1 MEIGGDFWLDEIE
14 YNNDINK
21 IFFEFGKDNK
31 FVMSGRTAI
40 DVAIQ
45 DILQEK
51 KIRNVYFPSYVC
63 ESMIQPFKD
72 RGINIEFYN
81 VYFDNTL
88 KYDIDTDYDCDIFF
102 AMNYFGYS
110 STNMEKYIEQFK
122 SRGIIV
128 IEDFTQ
134 SLLSKKAFYNK
145 SDYVICSLRKWFPIA
160 TGGIV
165 SKLHSNFNINFN
177 NFDFNEEVVKNKK
190 IAMNKKYE
198 CIKNNT
204 LDEYKSEFLNLY
216 KKSNLA
222 IKEEYVNKLMDNE
235 SINYILNVNLNKI
248 KTLRKN
254 NVKTIYE
261 NFDIKKYKPLIKDYK
276 ENEDCLLYL
285 PIYIEKNKLDKLNEK
300 IYENKFYCPSHWPI
314 DRKINDL
321 FENELS
327 LVCDQRY
334 TEEQISEKIILLNKF
349 LEEIK

>member
-1 MEIGGDFWLDEIE
+1 MEIGGDFWLEEIE

-21 IFFEFGKDNK
+21 TFFEFGKDNK

-45 DILQEK
+45 DSLK
-51 KIRNVYFPSYVC
+51 KRKITNVYFPSYAC

-81 VYFDNTL
+81 VFFDNTL
-88 KYDIDTDYDCDIFF
+88 KYDIDTNYNCDVFF

-110 STNMEKYIEQFK
+110 STNMEKYIKQFK
-122 SRGIIV
+122 SRNTLV

-134 SLLSKKAFYNK
+134 SLLSKKIFCND
-145 SDYVICSLRKWFPIA
+145 SDYVICSLRKWFPIT
-160 TGGIV
+160 TGGLV
-165 SKLHSNFNINFN
+165 SKLHDTFDINFN
-177 NFDFNEEVVKNKK
+177 NFDFNEEVIKNKK
-190 IAMNKKYE
+190 IAMRKKYE

-204 LDEYKSEFLNLY
+204 LDENKSEFLNLY
-216 KKSNLA
+216 KKSNIA
-222 IKEEYVNKLMDNE
+222 IKEEYINKLMDNE

-248 KTLRKN
+248 RLLRKN
-254 NVKTIYE
+254 NVKIIYK
-261 NFDIKKYKPLIKDYK
+261 NLDTKKYTLLIKDYN
-276 ENEDCLLYL
+276 EEDCLLYL
-285 PIYIEKNKLDKLNEK
+285 PIYIEKNILNKLKEK

-327 LVCDQRY
+327 LICDQRY